1 METALQ
7 RNGTLINRKFN
18 SYLVPGVMM
27 TVAMQLG
34 NIIDCIF
41 VSRWIDLDGLSAI
54 SLSMPVLFVM
64 QMVGMTIGGGCAAT
78 ISVMLGRRQ
87 IDEASET
94 VSASVFAVIAASLVF
109 TVLAPFIV
117 RPLASVLTPSP
128 LLAGMLEE
136 YLFLFMLLIPFLNLC
151 ILVTNVVTVDNHPKL
166 GAACF
171 IIASIVNLSTEY
183 IFLNYTDLGMRG
195 AALSTIIGYGTG
207 LVVVIPYMRS
217 PRRIIAPG
225 ISKILPGMKTF
236 RQVVKAGIPQTSL
249 TVVKILQFLTV
260 NTLIQKAL
268 GPDYLAIYA
277 VCMNAVTIVR
287 LFIDGVIGLI
297 QTIAGVLY
305 GEKDYYGI
313 RALVRRTA
321 VTAAGIA
328 ILLTVFFLV
337 FPQALLALFSFN
349 KPALY
354 GVALTCVRLYSLSF
368 LLFAANRIV
377 QVYYQATLH
386 PSLSSLDTVL
396 QGFVWLVPMML
407 LMMRMMG
414 IEGVCLSVGLA
425 EAMTWITV
433 WIYRSLGQRRGK
445 LPQKGFLMIP
455 DRDSHVLLDVTISST
470 EEDAVQLGK
479 TMMACCREHGIPAIQ
494 ANCLCMAAEELSVN
508 ISRYGYSQGNPCAI
522 DICLSAAEESL
533 ILRLRDD
540 GIPFDPTVYGKK
552 DVDVFEMGGLE
563 MIRRITSKMTY
574 TRVLNMNNTIIEVRR
589 GLKNQRKKRG

>member
-1 METALQ
+1 MRTALQ
-7 RNGTLINRKFN
+7 RNGVLIKRKFN

-41 VSRWIDLDGLSAI
+41 VSRFIDLDGLSAI

-87 IDEASET
+87 IEEASET
-94 VSASVFAVIAASLVF
+94 VSSSFFAVTALSLVF
-109 TVLAPFIV
+109 SVLAPFV
-117 RPLASVLTPSP
+117 VKPLSTLLTSSPVL
-128 LLAGMLEE
+128 AEMVQQ

-171 IIASIVNLSTEY
+171 IISNIVNLGTEY

-207 LVVVIPYMRS
+207 LLVVIPYIRS
-217 PRRIIAPG
+217 PRRIIRPG
-225 ISKILPGMKTF
+225 VKKIFSGMKNI
-236 RQVVKAGIPQTSL
+236 RQVLQAGIPQTSL
-249 TVVKILQFLTV
+249 TVVRILQFLTV
-260 NTLIQKAL
+260 NTLIQNAL
-268 GPDYLAIYA
+268 GADYLSIYA

-305 GEKDYYGI
+305 GEKDYYGM
-313 RALVRRTA
+313 RTLVRRTTF
-321 VTAAGIA
+321 TAAGIA
-328 ILLTVFFLV
+328 LLLTAFFLA

-368 LLFAANRIV
+368 LLFAANRIT

-396 QGFVWLVPMML
+396 QGYVWLVPLML
-407 LMMRMMG
+407 LMMRLMG
-414 IEGVCLSVGLA
+414 IEGVCLAVGMA
-425 EAMTWITV
+425 EAMTFITV
-433 WIYRSLGQRRGK
+433 WVYRSFRQRQGK

-455 DRDSHVLLDVTISST
+455 DRDSDVLLDVTISST
-470 EEDAVQLGK
+470 EEDAVQIGK
-479 TMMACCREHGIPAIQ
+479 AMMECCREHGIPSVQ

-508 ISRYGYSQGNPCAI
+508 ISRYGYSHKSPCAI
-522 DICLSAAEESL
+522 DICLSAADESL
-533 ILRLRDD
+533 ILRMRDD
-540 GIPFDPTVYGKK
+540 GIPFDPTVYGKE
-552 DVDVFEMGGLE
+552 DVDVFEMGGIE
-563 MIRRITSKMTY
+563 MIRRITRKMSY
-574 TRVLNMNNTIIEVRR
+574 ARILNMNNTIIEVAR
-589 GLKNQRKKRG
+589 N